1 MTTTYQDFIEKR
13 PNLKYIFTGGKG
25 GVGKTISAAAIAL
38 DFARKGKRVLLSSL
52 NPVHSLS
59 SLFDQRLPGGKVAKI
74 EDLDGIWAC
83 EIEITDTVESYKK
96 ELKRKIEFFLKYAD
110 IPVKTDSFV
119 EIATT
124 NPSFEE
130 SAQFDQMT
138 SIMIEKKDE
147 FDVMVFDTAAV
158 ANAVR
163 LIGLSKLYDLWLGRM
178 IQSRKEALSLKLQ
191 LSFRKDRIRDE
202 ITKDPLMADLIK
214 TKQRTDTAKM
224 LLKDSEKTAF
234 FFITLPLALP
244 IAVVE
249 RFIKMVSSFD
259 IPVGGIIVNKV
270 ISKDIVEK
278 ETSTDY
284 LRNAYNQQETYLN
297 YINENLGKLVR
308 AEIPL
313 FETEILGVKAVGEV
327 ADVIAL

>member
-1 MTTTYQDFIEKR
+1 MTITYRDFIQKR

-59 SLFDQRLPGGKVAKI
+59 SLFDQRLLGGKLTKI
-74 EDLDGIWAC
+74 EGVDGIWAC

-96 ELKRKIEFFLKYAD
+96 ELRRKIDFFLKYAD
-110 IPVKTDSFV
+110 IPVKTETFV

-163 LIGLSKLYDLWLGRM
+163 LIGLSKLYDLWLSRM
-178 IQSRKEALSLKLQ
+178 IQSRKEALSLRLQ
-191 LSFRKDRIRDE
+191 LSFRKNKMKDE
-202 ITKDPLMADLIK
+202 ITKDPLMADLLK
-214 TKQRTDTAKM
+214 TKKRTDTAKM

-234 FFITLPLALP
+234 FFVTLPLALP

-270 ISKDIVEK
+270 ISEDIVEK

-284 LRNAYNQQETYLN
+284 LRNAYNQQKTYLN

-313 FETEILGVKAVGEV
+313 FETEILGVKSVGEV
-327 ADVIAL
+327 ADMITI

>member
-1 MTTTYQDFIEKR
+1 MSQTYRTFIENK
-13 PNLKYIFTGGKG
+13 PSLKYIFTGGKG

-59 SLFDQRLPGGKVAKI
+59 SLFDQRLPRGKVAKL
-74 EDLDGIWAC
+74 EGLDNVWAC
-83 EIEITDTVESYKK
+83 EIDITDTVENYKK
-96 ELKRKIEFFLKYAD
+96 ELKRKIDFFLKYAD
-110 IPVKTDSFV
+110 IPVKTESFV

-138 SIMIEKKDE
+138 NMMIERKDE

-158 ANAVR
+158 ANAIR

-178 IQSRKEALSLKLQ
+178 IQSRKEALSIRLQ
-191 LSFRKDRIRDE
+191 LSFRKDRIKKE
-202 ITKDPLMADLIK
+202 IEKDPLMADLLK
-214 TKQRTDTAKM
+214 TRQKTEAAKM
-224 LLKDSEKTAF
+224 LLKDSNQTAF

-249 RFIKMVSSFD
+249 RFIRMVSSFD
-259 IPVGGIIVNKV
+259 IPVGGVIVNKV
-270 ISKDIVEK
+270 ISKDIVLK

-284 LRNAYNQQETYLN
+284 LKNAYNQQETYMN
-297 YINENLGKLVR
+297 YINKNLGNLVL

-313 FETEILGVKAVGEV
+313 FETEILGVSAVGKV
-327 ADVIAL
+327 ADVITL

>member
-1 MTTTYQDFIEKR
+1 MATSYRDFIQKK

-59 SLFDQRLPGGKVAKI
+59 SLFDQNLPGGKVAKI
-74 EDLDGIWAC
+74 EGLDGLWVC
-83 EIEITDTVESYKK
+83 EIEITETVERYKK
-96 ELKRKIEFFLKYAD
+96 ELKRKIDFFLKYAD
-110 IPVKTDSFV
+110 IPVKTETFV

-138 SIMIEKKDE
+138 TLMIEKQDE

-163 LIGLSKLYDLWLGRM
+163 LIGLSKLYDLWLSRM
-178 IQSRKEALSLKLQ
+178 IESRKEALSLRMK
-191 LSFRKDRIRDE
+191 LSFRKEKIKEE
-202 ITKDPLMADLIK
+202 ISKDPLMADLLK
-214 TKQRTDTAKM
+214 TKRRTDAAKK
-224 LLKDSEKTAF
+224 LLTDSEKTAF

-249 RFIKMVSSFD
+249 RFITMVSSFD

-270 ISKDIVEK
+270 ILEDIVEK
-278 ETSTDY
+278 ETTTDY
-284 LRNAYNQQETYLN
+284 LRNAYNQQETHLN
-297 YINENLGKLVR
+297 YIHENLGNLLR
-308 AEIPL
+308 ANISL
-313 FETEILGVKAVGEV
+313 FETEILGLKAVEEV
-327 ADVIAL
+327 ADMITI